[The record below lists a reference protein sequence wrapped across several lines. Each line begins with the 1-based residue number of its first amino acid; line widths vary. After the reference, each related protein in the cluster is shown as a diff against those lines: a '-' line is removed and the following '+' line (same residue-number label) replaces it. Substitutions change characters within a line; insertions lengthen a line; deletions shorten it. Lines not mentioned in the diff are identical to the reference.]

1 MKIFTPFD
9 SDGNQCGMP
18 NQKNTTGLGERDFT
32 DYPFRQYTGLDMIIQ
47 PDTSA
52 VTGDNGPNKYDA
64 VCVKKCMEFADVPPT
79 GVGLENMA
87 TSTQVGNIQL
97 SLNPLTTSAN

>member
-32 DYPFRQYTGLDMIIQ
+32 EYPYRQYTGLDMIIQ

-52 VTGDNGPNKYDA
+52 LTGENSPNKYDA
-64 VCVKKCMEFADVPPT
+64 VCVKKCTEFADVPAA
-79 GVGLENMA
+79 GWELENLA
-87 TSTQVGNIQL
+87 TTTQVGNIKL
-97 SLNPLTTSAN
+97 STNPLTTSAD

>member
-32 DYPFRQYTGLDMIIQ
+32 DYPYRQYTGLDKIIQ
-47 PDTSA
+47 PDTSV
-52 VTGDNGPNKYDA
+52 VTGDDGPNKYDA
-64 VCVKKCMEFADVPPT
+64 VCVKTCMAFNDVPAT
-79 GVGLENMA
+79 GVELENMA
-87 TSTQVGNIQL
+87 TSTQV
-97 SLNPLTTSAN
+97 

>member
-1 MKIFTPFD
+1 
-9 SDGNQCGMP
+9 
-18 NQKNTTGLGERDFT
+18 
-32 DYPFRQYTGLDMIIQ
+32 MIIQ

-79 GVGLENMA
+79 GVELENMA

>member
-79 GVGLENMA
+79 GVELENMA